1 MNNELNADLVLE
13 GGGVKGVALAGA
25 VTMLEERGYRFRRV
39 AGTSAGSLVGCL
51 VAAGIP
57 GARLRDMMQAV
68 EYARFRDPPALID
81 RFGHAGALAAVLA
94 YKGWCKGDA
103 LRSWVAECLQEAGV
117 RTFADLPLNDDDAA
131 PALQD
136 DPDRRFRFVAMVSDL
151 SQGRLVRL
159 PWEYRER
166 FGVDP
171 AEASVADAVR
181 ASTAIP
187 YYFRPARCPDRIS
200 GRDAWLVDGGML
212 SNFPIGV
219 FDRSDV
225 EPRWPTFGIKLS
237 GDPAVS
243 QVNNIDGVVSL
254 SRAMLSTMTGFYDRL
269 QTARPEV
276 VARTIVVDT
285 MGVSATD
292 FDLTPSTAAALFESG
307 REAAALFL
315 DGDGQRA
322 PWDFDAY
329 KRRFRQPRA
338 ALTAG
343 AAGPLG

>member
-1 MNNELNADLVLE
+1 MTNELYADLVLE
-13 GGGVKGVALAGA
+13 GGGVKGIALAGA
-25 VTMLEERGYRFRRV
+25 VCLLEERGYRFRRV
-39 AGTSAGSLVGCL
+39 AGTSAGSLVGSL
-51 VAAGIP
+51 VAAGITGP
-57 GARLRDMMQAV
+57 RLRDMMQAV
-68 EYARFRDPPALID
+68 DYRRFRDPPALLG
-81 RFGHAGALAAVLA
+81 RLGYAGALAAVVA

-103 LRSWVAECLQEAGV
+103 LRSWLAECLQEV
-117 RTFADLPLNDDDAA
+117 RVETFADLPLNDAGA
-131 PALQD
+131 TSGLQD

-187 YYFRPARCPDRIS
+187 YYFRPARCPDRLS

-219 FDRSDV
+219 FDRTDV

-237 GDPAVS
+237 GNPAVTS
-243 QVNNIDGVVSL
+243 VNSIDGVVSL
-254 SRAMLSTMTGFYDRL
+254 SRAMLSTMTGFYDRM
-269 QTARPEV
+269 QTIRPHV

-285 MGVSATD
+285 NGVSATD
-292 FDLTPSTAAALFESG
+292 FSLSAGTAATLFENG
-307 REAAALFL
+307 REAAARFL
-315 DGDGQRA
+315 DGDGQRP
-322 PWDFDAY
+322 PWDFDEY
-329 KRRFRQPRA
+329 KHRFRSAQVP
-338 ALTAG
+338 
-343 AAGPLG
+343 AAG

>member
-1 MNNELNADLVLE
+1 
-13 GGGVKGVALAGA
+13 
-25 VTMLEERGYRFRRV
+25 
-39 AGTSAGSLVGCL
+39 VGCL

-57 GARLRDMMQAV
+57 GARLREMMQAV
-68 EYARFRDPPALID
+68 EYRQFRDPPPIGRLGPLGV
-81 RFGHAGALAAVLA
+81 FAAVLA
-94 YKGWCKGDA
+94 FKGWCRGDA

-117 RTFADLPLNDDDAA
+117 RTFADLPLDDGGAEA
-131 PALQD
+131 GLQD
-136 DPDRRFRFVAMVSDL
+136 DPDRRFRFVAMASDL
-151 SQGRLVRL
+151 SEGRLVRL

-200 GRDAWLVDGGML
+200 GQEAWLVDGGLL

-219 FDRSDV
+219 FDRADV

-237 GDPAVS
+237 GDPAVPT
-243 QVNNIDGVVSL
+243 VNRIDGVVSL

-269 QTARPEV
+269 QTGRPEV
-276 VARTIVVDT
+276 IARTIVVDT
-285 MGVSATD
+285 GDVSATD
-292 FDLTPSTAAALFESG
+292 FDLRPDTAEMLFERG
-307 REAAALFL
+307 RKAAALFL

-322 PWDFDAY
+322 AWDFDAY
-329 KRRFRQPRA
+329 RRRFRQACDSPA
-338 ALTAG
+338 YT
-343 AAGPLG
+343 

>member
-1 MNNELNADLVLE
+1 MTNQLNADLVLE

-25 VTMLEERGYRFRRV
+25 VSMLEERGYRFRKV

-57 GARLRDMMQAV
+57 GTRLRDMMQAV
-68 EYARFRDPPALID
+68 DYRRFRDTPPLIG
-81 RFGHAGALAAVLA
+81 RLGPLGALAAVLA
-94 YKGWCKGDA
+94 FKGWCKGDA

-117 RTFADLPLNDDDAA
+117 ETFADLPLNDGGAA
-131 PALQD
+131 SGLQD
-136 DPDRRFRFVAMVSDL
+136 DPDRRFRFVAMASDL
-151 SQGRLVRL
+151 SAGRLVRL

-171 AEASVADAVR
+171 GEASVADAVR

-187 YYFRPARCPDRIS
+187 YYFRPARCPDLLS
-200 GRDAWLVDGGML
+200 GQEAWLVDGGLL

-219 FDRSDV
+219 FDREDV

-237 GDPAVS
+237 GVPGASTVHR
-243 QVNNIDGVVSL
+243 IDGVVSL
-254 SRAMLSTMTGFYDRL
+254 SRAMLATMTGFYDRL
-269 QTARPEV
+269 QTVRPDV
-276 VARTIVVDT
+276 IARTIVVDT
-285 MGVSATD
+285 NGVSATD
-292 FDLTPSTAAALFESG
+292 FDLSRSTAEMLFDRG

-322 PWDFDAY
+322 PWDFDDY
-329 KRRFRQPRA
+329 KRRFRRTTDSPA
-338 ALTAG
+338 YT
-343 AAGPLG
+343 